1 MKRITTETS
10 EADSYK
16 IQIEELNKETE
27 RELKRRVEETAKGS
41 SEGGIGNWGNESTTE
56 KTGGKASGTVKESG
70 ANQEDA
76 GENFLTTQSEADL
89 KAADDKIKAAQ
100 KIKR

>member
-16 IQIEELNKETE
+16 IQIEELKKE
-27 RELKRRVEETAKGS
+27 LDRVHARQVGGS
-41 SEGGIGNWGNESTTE
+41 ARKAMEGNSKPSGNDSTTE
-56 KTGGKASGTVKESG
+56 KAGGKASGTVKESG
-70 ANQEDA
+70 TNQEDA
-76 GENFLTTQSEADL
+76 GENFLTTQSEANL
-89 KAADDKIKAAQ
+89 KAADEKIKAAQ